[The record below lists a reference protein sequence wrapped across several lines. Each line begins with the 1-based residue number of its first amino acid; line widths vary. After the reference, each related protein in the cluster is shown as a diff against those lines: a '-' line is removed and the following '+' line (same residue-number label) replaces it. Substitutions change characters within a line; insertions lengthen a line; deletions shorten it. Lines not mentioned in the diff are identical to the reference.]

1 MISPLLVLS
10 TSGSV
15 HRQRSRRRSGR
26 GLGRI
31 REPPW
36 GIEPQTYA
44 LRARSRLHSSEPD
57 LSLERGNKAR
67 RRSSALTISWVVGR
81 SCGLSADSA
90 SADPLSRTFEAR
102 EPLIDGLLIS
112 VDTFY
117 AEVPRLLKAGSA
129 PAAKKRRPTQPL
141 AQGTRRPRPGPM
153 VVRTSGTWSS
163 ASSLTNGSSSP
174 APCVVGNRRRVR
186 WLRLGRRRR

>member
-1 MISPLLVLS
+1 MSLDR
-10 TSGSV
+10 G
-15 HRQRSRRRSGR
+15 QRWQWALYVASWR
-26 GLGRI
+26 GNIYVRI
-31 REPPW
+31 RTP
-36 GIEPQTYA
+36 A
-44 LRARSRLHSSEPD
+44 
-57 LSLERGNKAR
+57 
-67 RRSSALTISWVVGR
+67 
-81 SCGLSADSA
+81 
-90 SADPLSRTFEAR
+90 FEAR
-102 EPLIDGLLIS
+102 EPLIDGLLMS

-141 AQGTRRPRPGPM
+141 AQGQDGLGR
-153 VVRTSGTWSS
+153 VQWLSRTSGTWSS